1 MAMGMSYDEFWDAPP
16 RRAIAYREA
25 YKLKRMADNE
35 LAWLNGIYVFDA
47 VAVCVSNALSKPGAK
62 KQTYIDKPLDI
73 YPISEAEKKRREM
86 SEDLLKRARFLVVCG
101 DVISDEVKED
111 ISIAKHSKVIPT
123 TLAGVLQCG

>member
-25 YKLKRMADNE
+25 YKLKRMA
-35 LAWLNGIYVFDA
+35 GIYVFDA

-73 YPISEAEKKRREM
+73 YPISAAEKKRREQEEFKKM
-86 SEDLLKRARFLVVCG
+86 DAALQAIRNKQQRDKLKRG
-101 DVISDEVKED
+101 D
-111 ISIAKHSKVIPT
+111 
-123 TLAGVLQCG
+123 